1 MEAHLSHSAGCI
13 ISFTFPTILHP
24 NPSHPNSL
32 ANLLLVMFEYKQLF
46 WSTLQSDVLLLKLK
60 QNGQLQWKIHLSD
73 DFQGNAVSISHFDT
87 LYPGNVI
94 TIMSTWA
101 HQRGILPKA
110 VSQVGDRLSYLH
122 LAGDIHPSLDSSP
135 IRNKRKFPDIANC
148 EQFSFDQNETTCG
161 QALTG
166 TRYPTLPG
174 FYFYYPYPT
183 RKSFENFRVQGSN
196 YTCCFHLGLYQWC

>member
-73 DFQGNAVSISHFDT
+73 DFQGNAVSISHIDT
-87 LYPGNVI
+87 LYPGNTV
-94 TIMSTWA
+94 MCMWA
-101 HQRGILPKA
+101 QHRGILSKA
-110 VSQVGDRLSYLH
+110 VFTKQH
-122 LAGDIHPSLDSSP
+122 
-135 IRNKRKFPDIANC
+135 FPLG
-148 EQFSFDQNETTCG
+148 FSFIFTWLVISTPAWTARRSGINGNFQ
-161 QALTG
+161 
-166 TRYPTLPG
+166 TLP
-174 FYFYYPYPT
+174 T
-183 RKSFENFRVQGSN
+183 ENNCVLIQMRWLDGHVHCSSTWGVV
-196 YTCCFHLGLYQWC
+196 